1 MVLNSYQVI
10 DMYSATDS
18 MPSKLLSTN
27 LESLMKLDGLMLW
40 VPDVRAAVA
49 FYEAAF
55 GIEAKWVRD
64 EGDYAQMNT
73 GEVTLQFADESAAA
87 GSGVAIR
94 ATRPDIDAPGFQ
106 LALTS
111 DDVAAAFARAVDAGA
126 TVAAEPV
133 TKPWGQTL
141 AYVRDLNGVLV
152 ELASA
157 DD

>member
-1 MVLNSYQVI
+1 
-10 DMYSATDS
+10 
-18 MPSKLLSTN
+18 LLAKE
-27 LESLMKLDGLMLW
+27 LESSVKLDGVMLW

-64 EGDYAQMNT
+64 EGDYAQMET
-73 GEVTLQFADESAAA
+73 GDVTLQFADESASA
-87 GSGVAIR
+87 GSGVSIR
-94 ATRPDIDAPGFQ
+94 ASRAEIDAPGFQ

-111 DDVAAAFARAVDAGA
+111 DDVAAAFARAVGAGA
-126 TVAAEPV
+126 VSAAEPV